1 MKDSQKES
9 QFERVDEAGII
20 CDIIIS
26 LLSGYQKYFNEI
38 PKNIILGRT
47 EVCIL
52 SNSLYFHIDAYGKI
66 SIHGIPVFESHLKS
80 IIGLTPNYRETHWY
94 QIKSRSDI

>member
-1 MKDSQKES
+1 MEWSKKES
-9 QFERVDEAGII
+9 QFERVDEASVI

-47 EVCIL
+47 ELYIL
-52 SNSLYFHIDAYGKI
+52 SNSLYFYIDADGQM
-66 SIHGIPVFESHLKS
+66 SFHGIPVVESHQKS

-94 QIKSRSDI
+94 QIKS